1 MPTTGK
7 TALTRSHRPPKEGG
21 VAYAVLRK
29 GLIAI
34 DDVRKDHPDFQAGL
48 DAGLL
53 SALHPAAF
61 AGVALKVAEGD
72 TESVLGVLYIDYHNP
87 HRFAE
92 AELDLLR
99 AFADQAALALQT
111 ARFIAESQ
119 QRRRVEA
126 VSRRFNPYVVGG
138 PIHDPEGFFGRDE
151 VIQQIVDGVANNNY
165 IIYGERR
172 IGKTSL
178 LLQLAYHLEIASRSD
193 RRYMF
198 LPIFAS
204 LQGVAED
211 EFFAFLIEL
220 WRSSADIQQEL
231 LPGALAGQGYGIRQF
246 EEDLEAI

>member
-1 MPTTGK
+1 M
-7 TALTRSHRPPKEGG
+7 
-21 VAYAVLRK
+21 
-29 GLIAI
+29 
-34 DDVRKDHPDFQAGL
+34 
-48 DAGLL
+48 
-53 SALHPAAF
+53 
-61 AGVALKVAEGD
+61 KVTEGD
-72 TESVLGVLYIDYHNP
+72 TESVLGVLYIEYLNP

-111 ARFIAESQ
+111 ARYIAESQ

-126 VSRRFNPYVVGG
+126 VSRRFNPYVVGE

-178 LLQLAYHLEIASRSD
+178 LFQLAYHLENASRSD

-204 LQGVAED
+204 LQGVAEH
-211 EFFAFLIEL
+211 EFFAFLIKAVA
-220 WRSSADIQQEL
+220 SSADIPQEL
-231 LPGALAGQGYGIRQF
+231 LPGPGRPGLRHSTIRR
-246 EEDLEAI
+246 DLEAIEGILQARYAMRTSESCCYWMKWTSSSATPHICTTASGGRSPRSGGSPGKW